1 MDLDCAARCDRARE
15 GERVQDIAPGRTI
28 AGRYLLQERRLA
40 SADGIE
46 VWQAVDDTLRAEVRV
61 TLIPEGLPHADAA
74 VDAARRVANV
84 QDHRLVQ
91 ILDIGVTDGVSW
103 IVEEFYAGARTLID
117 HVSDNPLDGEQ
128 TRTVLGEA
136 ASALAVASRRGLHHL
151 RLTPY
156 SVLITQRGEVK
167 VSGLGTVLA
176 LEGADEP
183 PSERANLLDCLG
195 LLALAYYALTT
206 RWPLPREVPGIDAA
220 PRVVGGVPAPSEIA
234 AGVPA
239 DLDLLCRTTLNGQQG
254 PRTPADLAA
263 DVAPWRPLMTRG
275 GDESVTAVIPAVRDD
290 APTTQEASTTQKMPK
305 TQGTPAAQEVPTT
318 QEVLA
323 AHDVSQAQVKQAA
336 QARTPQ
342 AETPREE
349 TPHADATHADA
360 THAAS
365 PVDAAPTERPRPSR
379 TGGAVAVAEAMAG
392 RAKTALGTFARAAA
406 DKAALARAEATR
418 RRESSVPEAA
428 KLAEF
433 RPQPAPYEQPSPLFT
448 FDRTEKPGSHSS
460 LVLVLVTAIV
470 VVAVTLSS
478 LVVFRGFTGAEAIA
492 TPDRPVGSVASGTPG
507 SSPGASTA
515 TPGGEG
521 AGQPVAIVSGTT
533 YDPFGDG
540 SENNN
545 YIDRAYD
552 GDPATRWV
560 SEQYYS
566 EPDWGGSANRGVGA
580 VFRMP
585 KDTSLTSVSVDLG
598 SLPESA
604 TLYVGNSPQDLASAT
619 RIGSVDDATGTVT
632 IPVSDAPPSEYI
644 YVWFTKA
651 PRDGRS
657 WRVFLHEIRLLG

>member
-1 MDLDCAARCDRARE
+1 M
-15 GERVQDIAPGRTI
+15 QDIAPGRTI

-46 VWQAVDDTLRAEVRV
+46 VWQAVDDILRAEVRV
-61 TLIPEGLPHADAA
+61 TLIPEGLPHAEAA

-91 ILDIGVTDGVSW
+91 ILAVGVTDGVSW
-103 IVEEFYAGARTLID
+103 IVEEFHAGARTLVD

-136 ASALAVASRRGLHHL
+136 ASALSVAGRRGLHHL

-156 SVLITQRGEVK
+156 SVLITQSGEVK

-206 RWPLPREVPGIDAA
+206 RWPLPREIPGIDAA

-275 GDESVTAVIPAVRDD
+275 GDESVTAVIPAVHDNPPTTRE
-290 APTTQEASTTQKMPK
+290 APPTQEA
-305 TQGTPAAQEVPTT
+305 PAAARDVPK
-318 QEVLA
+318 
-323 AHDVSQAQVKQAA
+323 AQVKEAA
-336 QARTPQ
+336 QVR
-342 AETPREE
+342 TPREE
-349 TPHADATHADA
+349 APQAGPTPGAPPA
-360 THAAS
+360 
-365 PVDAAPTERPRPSR
+365 DAAPAEGPRPSR

-392 RAKTALGTFARAAA
+392 RAKATLGTFARATA
-406 DKAALARAEATR
+406 DKAALARAEAAR
-418 RRESSVPEAA
+418 RRESGVPEAA

-448 FDRTEKPGSHSS
+448 FDATEKPGSHSR
-460 LVLVLVTAIV
+460 LVLVLVAVIV
-470 VVAVTLSS
+470 VLAVTLSS
-478 LVVFRGFTGAEAIA
+478 LVVFRGFTGAEATA
-492 TPDRPVGSVASGTPG
+492 TPDRPGGSVTSGTPG
-507 SSPGASTA
+507 TSGSSSGTSTA
-515 TPGGEG
+515 TPGG
-521 AGQPVAIVSGTT
+521 AGQPVAIASGTT

-540 SENNN
+540 TENSN

-552 GDPATRWV
+552 GDSATRWV

-598 SLPESA
+598 NLPESA

-632 IPVSDAPPSEYI
+632 ISVSDAPPSEYI

-657 WRVFLHEIRLLG
+657 WRVFLYEIRLLA